1 MEAQP
6 SPRRIWFLKI
16 PWQIQTHIYRK
27 NFRRWPRLTQW
38 FGFKSL
44 LKDIQWESLRLRR
57 LGNVWFSSFFV
68 FVVIVIVFFYRS
80 FALST
85 GCALLYKDIN
95 IVIVEGGP
103 KAVKKFKRLMLSRIK
118 WEDEKDSDDDDH
130 AEEVANKKTAPC
142 VLVWEVRVHLYT
154 PHFR

>member
-1 MEAQP
+1 M
-6 SPRRIWFLKI
+6 SD
-16 PWQIQTHIYRK
+16 
-27 NFRRWPRLTQW
+27 
-38 FGFKSL
+38 SL
-44 LKDIQWESLRLRR
+44 LFLFL
-57 LGNVWFSSFFV
+57 LLLLLLLFF
-68 FVVIVIVFFYRS
+68 FFYRS

>member
-1 MEAQP
+1 M
-6 SPRRIWFLKI
+6 
-16 PWQIQTHIYRK
+16 
-27 NFRRWPRLTQW
+27 
-38 FGFKSL
+38 
-44 LKDIQWESLRLRR
+44 
-57 LGNVWFSSFFV
+57 
-68 FVVIVIVFFYRS
+68 
-80 FALST
+80 
-85 GCALLYKDIN
+85 
-95 IVIVEGGP
+95 EGGP